1 MRPGR
6 RIVGELSGFIKAG
19 EWVPFI
25 ILSLLLAL
33 MWVTAQWRKSEAGR
47 IEDLKTIVALGVEVK
62 NNIATLVE
70 LVKGDRRDR

>member
-6 RIVGELSGFIKAG
+6 RIVGELSDFIKAG

-25 ILSLLLAL
+25 TSALVLAL
-33 MWVTAQWRKSEAGR
+33 LWVTAQWRKSEAGR
-47 IEDLKTIVALGVEVK
+47 LEDLKTIVALGVEVK

-70 LVKGDRRDR
+70 LIKDDRRGR